1 MAQPKVAFPPEVV
14 ERNLALTTEIMR
26 YMLNQPLLFNALPDK
41 FELVILP
48 EGDPEMR
55 AYNLELLDRY
65 GSEGRAVVFAC
76 IRAHQEDRMSPT
88 TPSIFVPVAL

>member
-1 MAQPKVAFPPEVV
+1 MAQPEVTFPPEVV

-48 EGDPEMR
+48 EDDPEMR

-65 GSEGRAVVFAC
+65 GKKGEQLFLHVSGH
-76 IRAHQEDRMSPT
+76 IRKA
-88 TPSIFVPVAL
+88 A